1 MKRIN
6 FPKFWNKAPRSKQRI
21 TEGSNVT
28 RPGATIILT
37 QPQRF
42 GIGLDDY
49 MQGIRSFE
57 NVDFTQRVRI
67 YDIYSESLSLRNKC

>member
-1 MKRIN
+1 MSIFSK
-6 FPKFWNKAPRSKQRI
+6 FPTFKNKAAKSKQRI

-37 QPQRF
+37 QAQRF

-49 MQGIRSFE
+49 MQGIRSME
-57 NVDFTQRVRI
+57 NVDFT
-67 YDIYSESLSLRNKC
+67 